1 VRPDSRPEFRP
12 DTRPAAPRADARP
25 AFADRKPGAVRPTL
39 GKPTF
44 GKPGG
49 FPKPAG
55 AGGKV
60 FVPRDAKKRFAP
72 DA

>member
-1 VRPDSRPEFRP
+1 V
-12 DTRPAAPRADARP
+12 RP
-25 AFADRKPGAVRPTL
+25 AFADRKPGAARPTL